1 MDFQINPVSYKKVI
15 AVPSVIVEE
24 NIRLAS
30 STQLKVILYFLSHSD
45 DKDLSAEKIAKE
57 LFIPGED
64 VRDALIFW
72 CERGVLTNDAVN
84 SPVQTQQ
91 SQIQETVITIEKTPI
106 EEEQPRVEKKVSDLP
121 ISRPSH
127 EQVAVRLQECEGFRD
142 LFAEAQLTLGKT
154 IGYDG
159 QSVLIMMHDSYGL
172 PFEVILMAVEYAVSQ
187 KKTGFSSI
195 AKIGRMWH
203 ELEIDTLE
211 GAMQYI
217 EDHNIINETWNKL
230 RALTDIANRTPTEKQ
245 RKYLTSWLKE
255 FGYSVDI
262 IYCAY
267 EESVDHTGKMSM
279 PYMDKI
285 ITSWYKNGV
294 KTVGDI
300 QREKAKW
307 EASRQTAAKPDT
319 KKQTTQKKAASYD
332 LDAFTKKAI
341 GLKYKK
347 KTSD

>member
-1 MDFQINPVSYKKVI
+1 MDFQINPISYKKVI

-45 DKDLSAEKIAKE
+45 DEDLSIEKIAKE
-57 LFIPGED
+57 LFIPQED

-72 CERGVLTNDAVN
+72 CERGVLTNGTVSAPDI
-84 SPVQTQQ
+84 QTLQP
-91 SQIQETVITIEKTPI
+91 QIQETVVTIEKTPI
-106 EEEQPRVEKKVSDLP
+106 VEQPKIEKKVSELP

-217 EDHNIINETWNKL
+217 EEHNVINETWNKL
-230 RALTDIANRTPTEKQ
+230 RALTDITNRTPTEKQ
-245 RKYLTSWLKE
+245 RKYLIAWLKE
-255 FGYSVDI
+255 YGYSVDI

-267 EESVDHTGKMSM
+267 EESIDHTGKMSM
-279 PYMDKI
+279 PYMDKV

-307 EASRQTAAKPDT
+307 EASRQTTAKPDT
-319 KKQTTQKKAASYD
+319 KKQPTQKKAASYD